1 MRKFVVGER
10 YKVGGK
16 CEEAGNII
24 EITRGDDV
32 FRCYYKTVKGKAP
45 KASAESFDEDS
56 SFAKDLT
63 LFTDEEKVIILRD
76 GNTVTAA
83 QYIDGVKVNVGAAK
97 CSPEDSFDFDFAFG
111 AKLALERLFKSEK
124 PSMSREDVYNKT
136 KEVLSAA
143 PPKFDWDK
151 FSNGEVFVQVSRK
164 TIDDFLRRC
173 EDLNF
178 ECVSG
183 KRPTEINLFHDYD
196 AADEIAKLFFRVF
209 ELNPGKNIWF
219 KTVRKKLAL
228 TTKAPESEKA
238 VFKW

>member
-10 YKVGGK
+10 YEVGGK
-16 CEEAGNII
+16 CDETGNTID
-24 EITRGDDV
+24 ITRVGSS
-32 FRCYYKTVKGKAP
+32 RCMYKTIKGKAP
-45 KASAESFDEDS
+45 EPWTESFDKES
-56 SFAKDLT
+56 SFAKNLT
-63 LFTDEEKVIILRD
+63 LFTGEEKVVILRS
-76 GNTVTAA
+76 GNTVTATRYA
-83 QYIDGVKVNVGAAK
+83 DGAKVNTGVAK
-97 CSPEDSFDFDFAFG
+97 CSPEDSFDFAFG

-124 PSMSREDVYNKT
+124 
-136 KEVLSAA
+136 LL
-143 PPKFDWDK
+143 KFDWDK

-196 AADEIAKLFFRVF
+196 AADEIAKLFFRAF
-209 ELNPGKNIWF
+209 GLNPGENIWF
-219 KTVRKKLAL
+219 RTVRKKLAL

>member
-1 MRKFVVGER
+1 MRKFAVGER
-10 YKVGGK
+10 YEVSDDT
-16 CEEAGNII
+16 CREAGNII
-24 EITRGDDV
+24 EITRVGSG
-32 FRCYYKTVKGKAP
+32 RCMYKTIKGKAP
-45 KASAESFDEDS
+45 EPWAESFDKKS
-56 SFAKDLT
+56 SFAKNLISLT
-63 LFTDEEKVIILRD
+63 GREKVVILRK
-76 GNTVTAA
+76 GNTVTAT
-83 QYIDGVKVNVGAAK
+83 QYVDGARVNTGAAK
-97 CSPEDSFDFDFAFG
+97 CSPEDSFDFGTG

-124 PSMSREDVYNKT
+124 PLPT
-136 KEVLSAA
+136 A
-143 PPKFDWDK
+143 PLKFDWDK

-209 ELNPGKNIWF
+209 ELNPGKKIWF

>member
-1 MRKFVVGER
+1 MKKFVVGER
-10 YKVGGK
+10 YKVDDSVPI
-16 CEEAGNII
+16 ESGNII
-24 EITRGDDV
+24 EITGVTSDQ
-32 FRCYYKTVKGKAP
+32 CYYKTVKGKRP
-45 KASAESFDEDS
+45 KAWGEFFGKDS
-56 SFAKDLT
+56 TFAKNLT
-63 LFTDEEKVIILRD
+63 PVAAEEKVVILRN
-76 GNTVTAA
+76 GNTVTAT
-83 QYIDGVKVNVGAAK
+83 QYVDGEKRGTGVAK
-97 CSPEDSFDFDFAFG
+97 CSPEDSFDFGTG

-143 PPKFDWDK
+143 PLKFDWDK

-164 TIDDFLRRC
+164 TIGDFLRRC

-178 ECVSG
+178 EYVSG
-183 KRPTEINLFHDYD
+183 RRPTEMNLFHDYD

-209 ELNPGKNIWF
+209 ELNPGENIWF

>member
-1 MRKFVVGER
+1 MKKFFVGER
-10 YKVGGK
+10 YKVGVK
-16 CEEAGNII
+16 HDEAGNII
-24 EITRGDDV
+24 EITRVGSDQ
-32 FRCYYKTVKGKAP
+32 CIYKTIKGKAP
-45 KASAESFDEDS
+45 EPWTESFDKKS
-56 SFAKDLT
+56 SFAKNLILST
-63 LFTDEEKVIILRD
+63 GGEKVVILRK
-76 GNTVTAA
+76 GNTITATR
-83 QYIDGVKVNVGAAK
+83 YVDCKKCGTGVAK
-97 CSPEDSFDFDFAFG
+97 CSPEDSFDFGTG

-143 PPKFDWDK
+143 PLKFDWDK

-164 TIDDFLRRC
+164 TIGDFLRRC

-178 ECVSG
+178 ECASG
-183 KRPTEINLFHDYD
+183 RRPTEMNLFHDYD

-209 ELNPGKNIWF
+209 ELNPGENIWF
-219 KTVRKKLAL
+219 KAVRKKLVL

>member
-1 MRKFVVGER
+1 MKIEVGKTYRVTDGSMKGEIVKIVDVGRQHDPVCYR
-10 YKVGGK
+10 YVLADSGK
-16 CEEAGNII
+16 NYGAW
-24 EITRGDDV
+24 
-32 FRCYYKTVKGKAP
+32 
-45 KASAESFDEDS
+45 FDEDS
-56 SFAKDLT
+56 NFSHWLEPI
-63 LFTDEEKVIILRD
+63 EETKVVILRD
-76 GNTVTAA
+76 GNTVTAT
-83 QYIDGVKVNVGAAK
+83 QYIDGAKVNTVAAK
-97 CSPEDSFDFDFAFG
+97 CSPEDSFDFGVG

-136 KEVLSAA
+136 KEVLSTSRL
-143 PPKFDWDK
+143 KFDWDK

-196 AADEIAKLFFRVF
+196 AADEIAKLFFRTF
-209 ELNPGKNIWF
+209 ELNPGENIWF
-219 KTVRKKLAL
+219 KTVGKKLAL
-228 TTKAPESEKA
+228 TTKTPESEKA